1 MLIRV
6 RFQIPLRPLTQSI
19 ACDVKPEGALY
30 SLFYA
35 EASKRPHQW
44 GKCVTCCGLLL
55 FHIASSN
62 QPLWATRTLR
72 ADFHTYLF
80 SCQHVLINT
89 QYHYPH
95 LRLRHTEIFFSHG
108 RSTLCCFCCFS
119 MTKSTHCSTCV
130 DTWYFSINIQ
140 YHSTY
145 LLILAPIF
153 HIQINTIKIWWHVVI
168 DN

>member
-1 MLIRV
+1 M
-6 RFQIPLRPLTQSI
+6 PLENVHRI
-19 ACDVKPEGALY
+19 AQFNQCQRTSSWLSLY
-30 SLFYA
+30 YTLWYRLLKSTLMS
-35 EASKRPHQW
+35 SKN
-44 GKCVTCCGLLL
+44 L
-55 FHIASSN
+55 A
-62 QPLWATRTLR
+62 LR
-72 ADFHTYLF
+72 AAFHTYLF

-95 LRLRHTEIFFSHG
+95 LRLRHTKKFFSHG